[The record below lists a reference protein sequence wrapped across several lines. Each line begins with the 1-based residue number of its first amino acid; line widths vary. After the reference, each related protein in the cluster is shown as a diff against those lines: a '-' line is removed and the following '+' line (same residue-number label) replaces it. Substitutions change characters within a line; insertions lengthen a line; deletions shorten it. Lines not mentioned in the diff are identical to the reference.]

1 MSGKVTSIKFDER
14 TTDLLDQLKEHYG
27 ASSKAEILRKSI
39 ALLSVASEADDEKA
53 KLVVKGKDAEGNEY
67 EKEIIVR

>member
-1 MSGKVTSIKFDER
+1 MTAKMTSIRFDEK
-14 TTDLLDQLKEHYG
+14 TTDLLEQLKTHYG

-39 ALLSVASEADDEKA
+39 ALLSIASEADDENA
-53 KLVVKGKDAEGNEY
+53 KLIVKGKDF